1 MSIEENLAMARSAGK
16 GALKIGVTM
25 PSGRFAEELTAL
37 EQGLDCVSRLG
48 EPPVRWAAQA
58 CP

>member
-1 MSIEENLAMARSAGK
+1 MARSAGK